1 LRRLLAPAVAVL
13 LTGGLLA
20 GCGSDASN
28 TSSKVDV
35 QKNGDELTA
44 KSGDD
49 SFSIGDAQLPKS
61 FPSDAVPRPDGV
73 VLKAAV
79 SGKQEGKQYF
89 SLTYAVKG
97 GDLKSA
103 ASDYKAALK
112 DDGYAIEASSSVGG
126 SSGSFSAFT
135 AIGEDWD
142 VIVYGG
148 GVGGDGALS
157 LQVTSHDPKKDLP
170 GS

>member
-1 LRRLLAPAVAVL
+1 LRRFLASAVGVL
-13 LTGGLLA
+13 LVGGLLA
-20 GCGSDASN
+20 GCSSDGSD
-28 TSSKVDV
+28 TSSKVSV
-35 QKNGDELTA
+35 KKKGDELTA

-49 SFSIGDAQLPKS
+49 SFSIGDAQVPKS
-61 FPSDAVPRPDGV
+61 FPSDDVPLPEGGA
-73 VLKAAV
+73 LKAAV
-79 SGKQEGKQYF
+79 SGKEEGSKYF

-103 ASDYKAALK
+103 ASDYKGALK
-112 DDGYAIEASSSVGG
+112 DAGYAIEASSSVGG

-135 AIGEDWD
+135 AIGKDWD

-148 GVGGDGALS
+148 GVGGNGALS